1 MQTLL
6 NSTQLQRQN
15 QEFRGTGGRSE
26 ENRPAGFRPA
36 FMDVDTHTVYES
48 RFANGQP
55 APIHVL
61 DGLPDELVVA
71 RSSTGRIAAVK
82 ASVVAGFVLAARF
95 YSREE
100 AAHFMSA
107 LVS

>member
-6 NSTQLQRQN
+6 KTTQLQRQN
-15 QEFRGTGGRSE
+15 QEFMGTGGRSE
-26 ENRPAGFRPA
+26 ENRPCGFRPA
-36 FMDVDTHTVYES
+36 FMDIDTHTVYES
-48 RFANGQP
+48 RFADGRP

-71 RSSTGRIAAVK
+71 RSSSGRIAAVK
-82 ASVVAGFVLAARF
+82 ASVIAGFVLATRF
-95 YSREE
+95 YNREE
-100 AAHFMSA
+100 AAHFISA